1 MNFAFAAGPV
11 PGMGESSFSGGDPG
25 LNYRFLNIPE
35 SNENNYSSKDR
46 MPSPP
51 SMNTSEEA
59 DFSLF
64 PCREECKQKLGG
76 KGFGFR
82 DCVRECKGKGARK
95 SVLKTRDLALQE
107 KAVTSLSDS
116 GSESSREMAQEEG
129 SSKKTMW
136 IIVGSIILVG
146 IGIGIYFLT
155 RKKAEAT
162 T

>member
-107 KAVTSLSDS
+107 KAVSSLSES
-116 GSESSREMAQEEG
+116 GTENAREMQEETG
-129 SSKKTMW
+129 SNKTMW
-136 IIVGSIILVG
+136 IIVGALVVVG
-146 IGIGIYFLT
+146 LGVLTYFLV
-155 RKKAEAT
+155 RKKAEASA
-162 T
+162 